1 MNKPTEIA
9 WYRSKVDWWILVL
22 LGLPPFSSVAILTTA
37 IQTGDMVMVGIA
49 GLIGLFVAA
58 LYVGVIFPL
67 RYGLTSSALVIRN
80 GMLRTEIPLKLIRE
94 VKPTRNPLSSPALS
108 LDRLSVRFGEGRF
121 KEVLISPANR
131 DEFLQRLKECGVQT

>member
-1 MNKPTEIA
+1 
-9 WYRSKVDWWILVL
+9 
-22 LGLPPFSSVAILTTA
+22 
-37 IQTGDMVMVGIA
+37 MVGVA
-49 GLIGLFVAA
+49 GLVGLFVVA

-121 KEVLISPANR
+121 KEVLISPAKR